1 MDPYFWKKSKWENA
15 DKEVVRLYNRSKER
29 VYAKKGK
36 DIFIVKGREKRSMW
50 VHRRIN
56 KERVY

>member
-1 MDPYFWKKSKWENA
+1 MDTCLWKESKWENA

-29 VYAKKGK
+29 VYAKKEK
-36 DIFIVKGREKRSMW
+36 DIFIVKKREKRSMW